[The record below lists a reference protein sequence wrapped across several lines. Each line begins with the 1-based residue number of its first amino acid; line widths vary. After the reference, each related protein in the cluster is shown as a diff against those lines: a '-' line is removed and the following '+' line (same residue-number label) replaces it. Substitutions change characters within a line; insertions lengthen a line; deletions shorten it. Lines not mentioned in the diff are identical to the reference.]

1 MPLRIK
7 LKPNERVIVNGA
19 VIRNDDKRTVITVEN
34 HSHVIRGSDFMV
46 EDDATTPTKRA
57 YFAIQMLL
65 IDRSNIKHRKSE
77 ATAMLADL
85 YTVFSSPEVQDAVME
100 SVDHLG
106 AEDFYKSLAALRPVM
121 AYERTLLSVPGGAVE
136 ERAA

>member
-7 LKPNERVIVNGA
+7 LKPKERMIVNGA

-46 EDDATTPTKRA
+46 EDDATTPSKRA

-65 IDRSNIKHRKSE
+65 VDRSNLKERTKE
-77 ATAMLADL
+77 ASALLAAL
-85 YTVFSSPEVQDAVME
+85 YTAFSSPEMQDHVMDAA
-100 SVDHLG
+100 SQLS
-106 AEDFYKSLAALRPVM
+106 AEDYYKSLAALRPVM
-121 AYERTLLSVPGGAVE
+121 AYEQTLLGIVQAE